1 MRSLIV
7 IDSFYPNP
15 KAIRQK
21 ALNMKF
27 VEPDNLIGWRTT
39 QGYFPDNF
47 VAMLEQKS
55 GLKIV
60 HIRMPEGTPYDNGTY
75 YLAFNSGKKKE
86 NPWIHWD
93 APASHYVC
101 LVYLTENV
109 PVSSGTSFFRHRK
122 TGAEFGPTAKYARH
136 LGISKQTLKNLLDRD
151 GPYRKR
157 FIETDKV
164 GYRFNRAL
172 IFPANRLH
180 SASEHFG
187 NDLISGRIFQAFTF
201 KAS

>member
-7 IDSFYPNP
+7 IDNFYPNP
-15 KAIRQK
+15 QAIRQK
-21 ALNMKF
+21 ALSMEF
-27 VEPDNLIGWRTT
+27 VEPDNIIGWRTT

-47 VAMLEQKS
+47 VSLLEKKT
-55 GLKIV
+55 GLKIR
-60 HIRMPEGTPYDNGTY
+60 HIQMPVGTPYDNGTY
-75 YLAFNSGKKKE
+75 YMAFDSGVKKE

-101 LVYLTENV
+101 LVYMTENV
-109 PVSSGTSFFRHRK
+109 PVTSGTSFFKHRK
-122 TGAEFGPTAKYARH
+122 TGAEFGPTTKYAKQI
-136 LGISKQTLKNLLDRD
+136 GISKKALKDLLDRD
-151 GPYRKR
+151 GTYRKR

-164 GYRFNRAL
+164 GYQFNRAVV
-172 IFPANRLH
+172 FPANRLH

-187 NDLISGRIFQAFTF
+187 KDVTDGRIFQAFTF